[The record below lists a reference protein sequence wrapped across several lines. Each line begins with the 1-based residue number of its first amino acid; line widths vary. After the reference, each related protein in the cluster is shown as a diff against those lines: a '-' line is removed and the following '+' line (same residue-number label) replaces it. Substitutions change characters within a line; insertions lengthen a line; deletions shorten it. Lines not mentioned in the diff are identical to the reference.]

1 MSYFMVIIYYQILII
16 CSNYQ
21 SKHIANYFDFDFCIS
36 IGDYSDATLRMND
49 NAIEYLFHLV
59 WLI

>member
-1 MSYFMVIIYYQILII
+1 MVIIYYQILII